1 MCGIVGLFCK
11 SPELEPRLGE
21 YLSAMLVQM
30 DERGPDSAGVAVYR
44 DPAPDG
50 WSKLTLYSADPAM
63 DWDVLGGEVLDVRAK
78 HAVVLLEG
86 DADEAEAAIR
96 ATHPGVRVMSAGRV
110 IEIYKEVGR
119 PRAFADE
126 FRLADF
132 AATHGLGHTR
142 MATESRVTTDRKS
155 VV

>member
-11 SPELEPRLGE
+11 NAELEPRLGE

-30 DERGPDSAGVAVYR
+30 DERGPDSAGVAIYR

-63 DWDVLGGEVLDVRAK
+63 RWDAVEGDVLDVRAR
-78 HAVVLLEG
+78 HAVVLVEG

-96 ATHPGVRVMSAGRV
+96 RQHPGV
-110 IEIYKEVGR
+110 
-119 PRAFADE
+119 
-126 FRLADF
+126 
-132 AATHGLGHTR
+132 
-142 MATESRVTTDRKS
+142 
-155 VV
+155 